1 MQSRMM
7 FNSMKVNCTSNLTRF
22 PAGLIALVISLRI
35 FQKFRT
41 IVLTPL
47 TSVYYRSIA
56 RV

>member
-1 MQSRMM
+1 
-7 FNSMKVNCTSNLTRF
+7 MKVNCTSNLTRF
-22 PAGLIALVISLRI
+22 PAGLIALVIFLRI